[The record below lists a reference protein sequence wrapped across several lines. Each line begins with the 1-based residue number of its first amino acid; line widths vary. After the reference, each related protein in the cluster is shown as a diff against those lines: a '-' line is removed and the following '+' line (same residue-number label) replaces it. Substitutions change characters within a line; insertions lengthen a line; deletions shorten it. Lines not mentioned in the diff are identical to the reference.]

1 MKTFLVLLVC
11 LFYYPASAFIPPVAD
26 LVAEMFSGRKSAEAI
41 ELQFRHS
48 VTVRDGETVEVI
60 ETFTGNRSGAVIQ
73 WQIAGQPVVY
83 SDWTQK
89 EYVFR
94 SSKPIASR
102 TGAFIDY
109 FLASSANEFQDR
121 LLRERFLRRDQ
132 LLIFKPGYVPA
143 GDPKTWE
150 TRANYLNHSD
160 VAIEKVGSEFAY
172 AIVGTSE
179 GEQKRAFYISKT
191 GKSLSRLEWGVGSE
205 TASWDFSGP
214 VSLAGVGRLPRL
226 ALLKINGA
234 TRVASTLSSAKP
246 TRRDSV
252 ATLRNASKQP
262 SASAAPS
269 PLLEE
274 AIRLIVR
281 YR

>member
-1 MKTFLVLLVC
+1 MKAFLAFLIC
-11 LFYYPASAFIPPVAD
+11 LFYFQASAFIPPVAD
-26 LVAEMFSGRKSAEAI
+26 LVAEVFSGRKGGEAV
-41 ELQFRHS
+41 ELQFRHT

-73 WQIAGQPVVY
+73 WQMAGQPVVY

-94 SSKPIASR
+94 NSKSIASR

-109 FLASSANEFQDR
+109 FLVSSASDYQER

-143 GDPKTWE
+143 GDPKTWD
-150 TRANYLNHSD
+150 TRGNYLNHSD
-160 VAIEKVGSEFAY
+160 IAIEKVGNEFAY

-179 GEQKRAFYISKT
+179 GEQKRAFYLSRT
-191 GKSLSRLEWGVGSE
+191 GRALSRLEWGVGGE
-205 TASWDFSGP
+205 TAAWDFSNP
-214 VSLAGVGRLPRL
+214 VSLPGVGRLPRL
-226 ALLKINGA
+226 SLLKINGA
-234 TRVASTLSSAKP
+234 TRVATTLSSAKP
-246 TRRDSV
+246 IRRDSV
-252 ATLRNASKQP
+252 ATLRNASRQP

-269 PLLEE
+269 ALLEE